1 MRVVV
6 VEDEIRIREGIE
18 GLLEMM
24 GEDYE
29 FAGSAEN
36 GKTGLELIQK
46 EQPDIVITD
55 IRMPDMSGLEMLQEI
70 RAQGNS
76 VKTIVLSAYSEFE
89 YARQAMRLGV
99 TEYLLKPVSVDE
111 FSKAMDAMKTKIEK
125 ERSIQ
130 PEALGTLEQIMSAVL
145 YGQLELDKSLEEY
158 LAGQYGIQ
166 PDQTIAEVCIY
177 LGSQYK
183 DKVNRMQREWE
194 NLLKTKDDLRFCMV
208 QADYEQTL
216 MIAIYQ
222 FGNIHEL
229 ERKIQFW
236 LLQEADSL
244 EVGSVGW
251 VEAKGLKSLKI
262 AFDTLYQYMDWNLT
276 LGREVLIAYPKIL
289 QVQTSVCVYPIE
301 LENRLKAELC
311 LGNME
316 QVKKTAQ
323 KFFQFFSSGKLYTPK
338 DIKECYVR
346 FIWAVINITKEI
358 DLLDYVNLNQQE
370 ILDKIMGAMLFQE
383 LEGTVERLLEQICLE
398 EEQEDGTAH
407 LTVRRM
413 KSMIHEFYQSGITLD
428 EIALKLNVTPEY
440 LSMQFHKEVGETYS
454 SYMKNYRVSK
464 AKELLVGTQMK
475 QYEIARQ
482 VGYADSKYFGKVFRE
497 CTGYSPAEYRKTYK

>member
-111 FSKAMDAMKTKIEK
+111 FSKAMDAMKTMIEK
-125 ERSIQ
+125 ERSVQ

-323 KFFQFFSSGKLYTPK
+323 KFFQFFFQ
-338 DIKECYVR
+338 R
-346 FIWAVINITKEI
+346 
-358 DLLDYVNLNQQE
+358 
-370 ILDKIMGAMLFQE
+370 KIIYAQGYQGML
-383 LEGTVERLLEQICLE
+383 
-398 EEQEDGTAH
+398 
-407 LTVRRM
+407 
-413 KSMIHEFYQSGITLD
+413 
-428 EIALKLNVTPEY
+428 
-440 LSMQFHKEVGETYS
+440 
-454 SYMKNYRVSK
+454 
-464 AKELLVGTQMK
+464 
-475 QYEIARQ
+475 RQ
-482 VGYADSKYFGKVFRE
+482 VYMGCDQYHQGNRSAGLCKS
-497 CTGYSPAEYRKTYK
+497 